1 MSTFLPVPPGGVP
14 ENRGSLSLDV
24 LRAPHVVRIFTGTTS
39 DTTKVL
45 QAQGG
50 RWPGGDVDV
59 TYDVEHGR
67 GVLTLDAHDVRLRR
81 VHLRWNGAI
90 GERATVLGDAWER
103 SYGDLAW
110 LPLQAERPL
119 PWYCLVQDGSA
130 THGFG
135 VETGASSFAF
145 WQVDTNGISLWLDTR
160 NGGNGV
166 ALKGRSLALATVV
179 TVQSARGEGAYQATR
194 SLCHRMAA
202 KVVLPKQRGRHSLS
216 ALYGSNDWYYAYG
229 KNSPEGILRDA
240 DLVREVAPTG
250 AARPF
255 TVIDDGYQDPKR
267 FPNMRKLADDIR
279 SREVN
284 PGIWVRPLR
293 APSSTA
299 SSWLLPASR
308 FGPHQGR
315 TNDLA
320 YDPTVPDARH
330 AALDVIREADGWGY
344 DLIKHDFTTYELLG
358 QWGNEMG
365 ATPTV
370 DGWNFHDETKTNAEI
385 IRELYQDI
393 RAAAGEDRIVIGC
406 NTVGHLSA
414 GLFDAQRTGDD
425 VSGRTWERTR
435 RMGVNTLAF
444 RLPQNGVFFAI
455 DADCIPI
462 TKDISWNL
470 TEQWLRVVAA
480 TGSVLLIS
488 AEPGA
493 VGAEQKQAIR
503 AAFAQC
509 VAQQTHSEPVDWQ
522 ASRTPAD
529 WSSGSDHRHYDWL
542 SKEGASPF
550 PA

>member
-1 MSTFLPVPPGGVP
+1 MDL
-14 ENRGSLSLDV
+14 
-24 LRAPHVVRIFTGTTS
+24 
-39 DTTKVL
+39 
-45 QAQGG
+45 
-50 RWPGGDVDV
+50 
-59 TYDVEHGR
+59 TYNVEQGR
-67 GVLTLDAHDVRLRR
+67 GVLTLDAQGVRLRR
-81 VHLRWNGAI
+81 VHLRWNGTI
-90 GERATVLGDAWER
+90 SERLTVLGDAWER

-110 LPLQAERPL
+110 LPMQAERVL
-119 PWYCLVQDGSA
+119 PWYCLVQDGA
-130 THGFG
+130 ETHGFG
-135 VETGASSFAF
+135 VETGASAFAF

-166 ALKGRSLALATVV
+166 ALKARSLVLATVV
-179 TVQSARGEGAYQATR
+179 TMQSLPGANAHQTAQA
-194 SLCHRMAA
+194 LCRRMAP
-202 KVVLPKQRGRHSLS
+202 KVVLPKKRGKYSLG

-240 DLVREVAPTG
+240 EVIREVAPSG

-267 FPNMRKLADDIR
+267 FPGMQRLAEDIR
-279 SREVN
+279 RREVN

-293 APSSTA
+293 APSTAA
-299 SSWLLPASR
+299 SSWLLPGSR
-308 FGPHQGR
+308 FGRHQER
-315 TNDLA
+315 AKELA
-320 YDPTVPDARH
+320 YDPTVPDARR
-330 AALDVIREADGWGY
+330 AALDVVREAGAWGY

-365 ATPTV
+365 PSPTV
-370 DGWNFHDETKTNAEI
+370 DGWSFHDETKTNAEI
-385 IRELYQDI
+385 IREFYRDI
-393 RAAAGEDRIVIGC
+393 RTAAGEDRIVIGC

-444 RLPQNGVFFAI
+444 RLPQHGIFFAI

-462 TKDISWNL
+462 TKDIPWNL

-488 AEPGA
+488 PEPGT
-493 VGAEQKQAIR
+493 VGPEQKRAIR
-503 AAFAQC
+503 EAFAQC
-509 VAQQTHSEPVDWQ
+509 AAQQTHSEPADWQ
-522 ASRTPAD
+522 ASRTPTD
-529 WSSGSDHRHYDWL
+529 WTSGSDHKRYDWL
-542 SKEGASPF
+542 TEEGASPF